1 MSSPA
6 EEAMRAFV
14 ASIPILESDSTIAST
29 FFKVSSETVTGV
41 KKVGNT
47 LLLAIKSHPYVAVA
61 VGVLVVSGAV
71 LYVCSTED
79 NPQRSVAPETLQ
91 RDVAQQPCV
100 LQTAHLMKQ
109 ENHPLRGGCVNVVY
123 PSITSD
129 PDTQK
134 RVLGVCCICLDRAA
148 DTLTLPCKH
157 RTMCAKCFT
166 AKTISICP
174 IDRQPIKDCLKIV

>member
-1 MSSPA
+1 MVCNQGSRLKCHCKWKYVVLHQLDGYFGIKDEKFSNWKDGK
-6 EEAMRAFV
+6 EFLLSWRYLKYNF
-14 ASIPILESDSTIAST
+14 DSFT
-29 FFKVSSETVTGV
+29 VS
-41 KKVGNT
+41 K
-47 LLLAIKSHPYVAVA
+47 L
-61 VGVLVVSGAV
+61 VLQE
-71 LYVCSTED
+71 STED
-79 NPQRSVAPETLQ
+79 NPQRSEAPETLQ
-91 RDVAQQPCV
+91 RDVNQQPCV

-166 AKTISICP
+166 AKTITVCP
-174 IDRQPIKDCLKIV
+174 IDRQPIQDCLKIV